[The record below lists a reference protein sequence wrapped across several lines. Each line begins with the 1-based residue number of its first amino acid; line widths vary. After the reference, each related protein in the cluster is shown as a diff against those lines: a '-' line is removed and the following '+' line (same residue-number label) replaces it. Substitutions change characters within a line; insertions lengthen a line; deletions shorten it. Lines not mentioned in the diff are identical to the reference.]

1 MSRYLLLLI
10 LNIPFIGLGVL
21 NATINYKL
29 KKSTW
34 RSFIFRLAF
43 WLLVLVGLFMAEPLY
58 NFLFNNKLT
67 DTEPLSLFDVIQ
79 ITAIVILLYFVNRS
93 RARIEELE
101 RRLQDLHQ
109 EISIRISKLNKDK

>member
-10 LNIPFIGLGVL
+10 LNLPFIAAAIL
-21 NATINYKL
+21 NATVNYKL
-29 KKSTW
+29 NKSTK
-34 RSFIFRLAF
+34 RSFIIRLIF
-43 WLLVLVGLFMAEPLY
+43 WLSLLVGLIMAEPLY

-93 RARIEELE
+93 RAKIDELE
-101 RRLQDLHQ
+101 KRVQDLHQ
-109 EISIRISKLNKDK
+109 EVSIRLASINKKN